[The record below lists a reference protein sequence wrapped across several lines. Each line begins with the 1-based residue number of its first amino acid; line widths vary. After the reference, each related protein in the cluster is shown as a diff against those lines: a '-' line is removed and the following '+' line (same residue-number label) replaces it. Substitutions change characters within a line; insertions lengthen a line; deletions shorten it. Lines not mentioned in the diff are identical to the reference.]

1 MAGTGHKR
9 EAGGD
14 FGPELIVSASGERML
29 PGKIEARLKACSP
42 LIGEAVCIGHHRPY
56 NVALIVLDPRARAT
70 YAAVH
75 GLPDASPA
83 TLASDARVQDEI
95 ALGIDRAN
103 EHLAPSERIKKFA
116 ILALDWWPGSDELTP
131 TRKLK
136 RKPIA
141 TKYAEEIDWMYF
153 GSGPEPD

>member
-1 MAGTGHKR
+1 MAGAGHQK
-9 EAGGD
+9 ETAGD
-14 FGPELIVSASGERML
+14 SGPELIINAAGQSML
-29 PGKIEARLKACSP
+29 PAKIEARLKASSA
-42 LIGEAVCIGHHRPY
+42 LIGEAVCIGHHRPF

-83 TLASDARVQDEI
+83 TLAGDERVQDEV

-103 EHLAPSERIKKFA
+103 EHLVAAERIKRFA
-116 ILALDWWPGSDELTP
+116 ILPLDWWPGSDELTP

-136 RKPIA
+136 RKPIS
-141 TKYAEEIDWMYF
+141 TKYADEIDWMYV
-153 GSGPEPD
+153 GAGPEPE

>member
-1 MAGTGHKR
+1 MAGAGQER
-9 EAGGD
+9 ETAGD
-14 FGPELIVSASGERML
+14 SGPELIINADGQSML
-29 PGKIEARLKACSP
+29 PAKIESRLKAASP

-83 TLASDARVQDEI
+83 ALAGDERVQDEV
-95 ALGIDRAN
+95 AVGIDRAN
-103 EHLAPSERIKKFA
+103 EHLAPAERIKRFA
-116 ILALDWWPGSDELTP
+116 ILPLDWWPGSDELTSS
-131 TRKLK
+131 RKLK

-141 TKYAEEIDWMYF
+141 LKYADEIDWMYN
-153 GSGPEPD
+153 GAGPAPD